1 MKYAF
6 EEDGGEVAVSLTKAG
21 ETVTLEI
28 RDTGLGYD
36 AAATGAEG
44 LGSKLMVAF
53 ARQLAAD
60 FTTEARAGQGTT
72 HRLVMEL

>member
-1 MKYAF
+1 
-6 EEDGGEVAVSLTKAG
+6 VSLTKAG

-36 AAATGAEG
+36 AATGAEG

-60 FTTEARAGQGTT
+60 FTTEARPGQGTT